1 MAPISEKPNKN
12 INRVSSCE
20 TGKNKNVIK
29 QNNEIKKINYYFSKP
44 KYMMQ
49 INNYI
54 NEDKKI
60 RENKDV
66 INNISLSTFLKN
78 KNGLKKENKNEYNS
92 FNINNLIVQ
101 NINNKVDKE
110 IKYSN
115 ENKNGYN

>member
-1 MAPISEKPNKN
+1 M
-12 INRVSSCE
+12 SSCE
-20 TGKNKNVIK
+20 TAKNKNITK

-60 RENKDV
+60 RENKDI

-78 KNGLKKENKNEYNS
+78 KNITKNENKNEYNS
-92 FNINNLIVQ
+92 FNINNLVVQ

-110 IKYSN
+110 IKISN
-115 ENKNGYN
+115 DNKNGYI